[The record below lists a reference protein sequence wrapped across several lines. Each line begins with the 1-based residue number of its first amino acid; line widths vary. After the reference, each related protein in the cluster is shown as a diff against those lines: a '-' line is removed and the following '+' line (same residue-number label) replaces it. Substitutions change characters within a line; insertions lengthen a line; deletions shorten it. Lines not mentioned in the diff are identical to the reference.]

1 MLHGNIGMK
10 AV

>member
-1 MLHGNIGMK
+1 MGMK